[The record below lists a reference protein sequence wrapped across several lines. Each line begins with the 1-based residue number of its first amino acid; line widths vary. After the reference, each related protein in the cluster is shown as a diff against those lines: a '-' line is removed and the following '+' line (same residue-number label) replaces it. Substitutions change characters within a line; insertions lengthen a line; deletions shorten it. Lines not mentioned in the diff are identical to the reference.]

1 MVSKKQTQ
9 GDMERLTRTMNSDVL
24 VRIEENSYR
33 KKPDKQIKK
42 KHSRQKKKWQK
53 GTEIAKVRMNSR
65 FGE

>member
-1 MVSKKQTQ
+1 
-9 GDMERLTRTMNSDVL
+9 MNSDGL